1 LLQGSLFFAA
11 RKTRKDTVLMTSVD
25 TAQESKGLKYGYGR
39 LFDLP
44 FRQVLDRTKEALLT
58 EGFGVLFEI
67 DLRERFREKLGTD
80 FKEYVIIGVCNPW
93 LAYETLQQ
101 EIAVGLLLPCNVIV
115 YEEQGRCAVVAIDAE
130 KMLSVAEN
138 PKLETTAAVVNERLH
153 KVVDALFL

>member
-1 LLQGSLFFAA
+1 MIGPDIAQ
-11 RKTRKDTVLMTSVD
+11 DT
-25 TAQESKGLKYGYGR
+25 KLKYGYGR
-39 LFDLP
+39 QFALP
-44 FRQVLDRTKEALLT
+44 FHKVLDRTKEALLT

-67 DLRERFREKLGTD
+67 DLREKFREKLGTD
-80 FKEYVIIGVCNPW
+80 FKEYVILGVCNPW

-115 YEEQGRCAVVAIDAE
+115 YEERGRCAVVAIDAE

-153 KVVDALFL
+153 KVVDALYP

>member
-1 LLQGSLFFAA
+1 
-11 RKTRKDTVLMTSVD
+11 MTSVD
-25 TAQESKGLKYGYGR
+25 TAPESKGLKYGYGR
-39 LFDLP
+39 LFDFP
-44 FRQVLDRTKEALLT
+44 FRQVLDRTKQALLT

-67 DLRERFREKLGTD
+67 DLREKFREKLGTD
-80 FKEYVIIGVCNPW
+80 FKEYVILGVCNPW

-153 KVVDALFL
+153 RVVDALYP

>member
-1 LLQGSLFFAA
+1 MISA
-11 RKTRKDTVLMTSVD
+11 DTT
-25 TAQESKGLKYGYGR
+25 QEGTGLKYGYGR

-67 DLRERFREKLGTD
+67 DLREKFREKLGTD
-80 FKEYVIIGVCNPW
+80 FKEYVILGVCNPW

-115 YEEQGRCAVVAIDAE
+115 YEEQGHCAVVAIDAE

-153 KVVDALFL
+153 NVVNALYP

>member
-1 LLQGSLFFAA
+1 MISP
-11 RKTRKDTVLMTSVD
+11 DI
-25 TAQESKGLKYGYGR
+25 AQNWKLKYAYR
-39 LFDLP
+39 RQFDSP

-80 FKEYVIIGVCNPW
+80 FKPYVILGVCNPW

-101 EIAVGLLLPCNVIV
+101 EISVGLLLPCNVIV
-115 YEEQGRCAVVAIDAE
+115 YEEQGHCVVAAIDAE

-138 PKLETTAAVVNERLH
+138 PKLETTAAVINERLH
-153 KVVDALFL
+153 KIVDALYP

>member
-1 LLQGSLFFAA
+1 MISS
-11 RKTRKDTVLMTSVD
+11 DI
-25 TAQESKGLKYGYGR
+25 AQDWKLKYAYGR
-39 LFDLP
+39 QFDSP

-80 FKEYVIIGVCNPW
+80 FKQYVILGVCNPW

-101 EIAVGLLLPCNVIV
+101 EIGVGLLLPCNVIV
-115 YEEQGRCAVVAIDAE
+115 YEEQGHCVVAAIDAE

-138 PKLETTAAVVNERLH
+138 PKLETTAAVINERLH
-153 KVVDALFL
+153 KVVDALYP

>member
-1 LLQGSLFFAA
+1 MISA
-11 RKTRKDTVLMTSVD
+11 DTT
-25 TAQESKGLKYGYGR
+25 QKGNGLKYGYGR

-67 DLRERFREKLGTD
+67 DLREKFREKLGAD
-80 FKEYVIIGVCNPW
+80 FKEYVILGVCNPW

-138 PKLETTAAVVNERLH
+138 PKLETTAAVINERLH
-153 KVVDALFL
+153 KVVDALYP

>member
-1 LLQGSLFFAA
+1 
-11 RKTRKDTVLMTSVD
+11 MTSPD
-25 TAQESKGLKYGYGR
+25 ATTLERKELNYGYGR
-39 LFDLP
+39 WLDLP

-67 DLRERFREKLGTD
+67 DLREKFREKLGTD
-80 FKEYVIIGVCNPW
+80 FKEYVILGVCNPW

-115 YEEQGRCAVVAIDAE
+115 YEEQGHCVVAAIDAE

-153 KVVDALFL
+153 RVVNALYP

>member
-1 LLQGSLFFAA
+1 
-11 RKTRKDTVLMTSVD
+11 MTSADAALGRKV
-25 TAQESKGLKYGYGR
+25 LNYGYGR

-67 DLRERFREKLGTD
+67 DLREKFREKLGTD
-80 FKEYVIIGVCNPW
+80 FKEYVILGVCNPW

-101 EIAVGLLLPCNVIV
+101 EIGVGLLLPCNVIV
-115 YEEQGRCAVVAIDAE
+115 YEEQGQCAVVAIDAE

-153 KVVDALFL
+153 RVVNALYP

>member
-1 LLQGSLFFAA
+1 MTSPDATTLE
-11 RKTRKDTVLMTSVD
+11 RKDLN
-25 TAQESKGLKYGYGR
+25 YGYVR
-39 LFDLP
+39 WLDLP

-67 DLRERFREKLGTD
+67 DLREKFREKLGTD
-80 FKEYVIIGVCNPW
+80 FREYVILGVCNPW
-93 LAYETLQQ
+93 LAYETLRQ

-153 KVVDALFL
+153 RVVNALCP